1 MMTGAPHLAR
11 PKRLLRGVRRAR
23 WPRLIKAAYPLRST
37 EETCRTRWSPP
48 GGKIATGA
56 KEAEGRRRKRLC
68 HCQTGSTCAS
78 QQRENGKERGR
89 QRATAQNSKESSFS
103 RSARVVREVE
113 DSPAFFHGCRR
124 QISDAAAVTI
134 SRLPCSV
141 GEKNLRERQGRKMS
155 DRDNQ
160 SRRGRREEAK

>member
-1 MMTGAPHLAR
+1 MASAD
-11 PKRLLRGVRRAR
+11 KSRLPSSFDG
-23 WPRLIKAAYPLRST
+23 
-37 EETCRTRWSPP
+37 ETCRTRWSPP

-124 QISDAAAVTI
+124 QISDAAAVKI
-134 SRLPCSV
+134 SRLPRSV
-141 GEKNLRERQGRKMS
+141 REKNLRAAGTENERPRQSVRVRAEGRGKIMMAQQL
-155 DRDNQ
+155 DDD
-160 SRRGRREEAK
+160 RRGFTLPHQE